1 MDGVKKDLSI
11 SPGLH
16 DKDYKLIDELITMAT
31 SWM

>member
-1 MDGVKKDLSI
+1 MDAVRKDLSI

-16 DKDYKLIDELITMAT
+16 DNDYKLIDEIITMAT